1 MDLLVAIFTRDRRFR
16 NGEFELRD
24 RFAISMA
31 KSEGAK
37 MQRLLIFCCAVVFA
51 AQLEALVTPQS
62 VGSDGRPREGSCTPV
77 SVKTVAG
84 PDTSPVEVIV
94 SADMCEQLL
103 SDREFKYWRTGT
115 LQLRNTGTKA
125 IRAVQVTFEFR
136 YPHIH
141 RQAETSWIDQFLSA
155 GPAKFRAGG
164 TFTRRFDSGLGH
176 QTTSTPFG
184 STETAYVA
192 AKVGY
197 VEFEDGTS
205 FVGDQAAVESF
216 FNERSGRLDALR
228 SAEAAYTKGG
238 EKEFLQAIQKPT
250 GFPDLDLYFRN
261 LQGIQQH
268 VGTERAVSQVRAM
281 ISRGE
286 GNMAQTGH

>member
-1 MDLLVAIFTRDRRFR
+1 
-16 NGEFELRD
+16 
-24 RFAISMA
+24 
-31 KSEGAK
+31 
-37 MQRLLIFCCAVVFA
+37 MQRLLIFCCALVFA
-51 AQLEALVTPQS
+51 ARLDALVTPQS
-62 VGSDGRPREGSCTPV
+62 PGDGRPSEGSCAPV
-77 SVKTVAG
+77 SVKTVVG
-84 PDTSPVEVIV
+84 PDTSPVEVTV

-125 IRAVQVTFEFR
+125 IRAVQVTVEFR
-136 YPHIH
+136 YPHLPP
-141 RQAETSWIDQFLSA
+141 RVETAWIDQFLSP
-155 GPAKFRAGG
+155 GRAKFRAGG
-164 TFTRRFDSGLGH
+164 AFTRRFDGGLGH

-184 STETAYVA
+184 SAETASVT

-205 FVGDQAAVESF
+205 FLGDQAAVESF

-238 EKEFLQAIQKPT
+238 EKEFLEAIQKPT
-250 GFPDLDLYFRN
+250 GFPDLDIYFKN

-268 VGTERAVSQVRAM
+268 LGTARAVGHIRAM

-286 GNMAQTGH
+286 GKMAQTGH